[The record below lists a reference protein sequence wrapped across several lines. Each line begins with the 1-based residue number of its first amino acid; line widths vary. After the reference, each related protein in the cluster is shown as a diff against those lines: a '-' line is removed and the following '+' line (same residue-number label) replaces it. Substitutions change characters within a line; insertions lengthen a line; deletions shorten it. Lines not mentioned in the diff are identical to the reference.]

1 MKTIVYY
8 HADCPDG
15 LTAAWVLSKVI
26 SDATFEAAHF
36 DKPPAVPPGFDRVI
50 FADIAYSAEFLDSVP
65 GEVVVLDHHKG
76 TWELLEGTR
85 YRERMRMNMSGA
97 MLAYQHMLAYGPLG
111 EFWHAFKGGSTLIG
125 RVAAYAQDRDL
136 WKFELNRSRE
146 VAAYVDARVD
156 LSDRVQGFANLDDL
170 ATLLACDFDGV
181 VQCGAA
187 VIAYREK
194 MVAGAANRAVTV
206 DGVRYVNCDPLVRN
220 DVADALG
227 RDRLT
232 VAWNLGADGMVRC
245 SARGPGARDFAMRHG
260 GNGHD
265 LAAGCSMS
273 LNEMM
278 RLLGG

>member
-15 LTAAWVLSKVI
+15 LTAAWVLSKVMP
-26 SDATFEAAHF
+26 DATFVAARF
-36 DKPPAVPPGFDRVI
+36 DAPPEVPPGYDRVI
-50 FADIAYSAEFLDSVP
+50 FADVAYGPEFLDSVP
-65 GEVVVLDHHKG
+65 GEVVVLDHHRG
-76 TWELLEGTR
+76 TWERLEGSR
-85 YRERMRMNMSGA
+85 HRERMRMDMSGA
-97 MLAYQHMLAYGPLG
+97 GLAYDYTEGHHWHGGLHTILLARLVV
-111 EFWHAFKGGSTLIG
+111 K
-125 RVAAYAQDRDL
+125 YAQDRDL
-136 WKFELNRSRE
+136 WQWQLSRSHE

-156 LSDRVQGFANLDDL
+156 LSDRERGFADLDDL

-181 VQCGAA
+181 IQCGAA
-187 VIAYREK
+187 VIAFREK
-194 MVAGAANRAVTV
+194 MVAEAAKRSVVV
-206 DGVRYVNCDPLVRN
+206 DGVAFVCCDPLVRN

-245 SARGPGARDFAMRHG
+245 SVRGPGAREFAMRFG

-273 LNEMM
+273 LG
-278 RLLGG
+278 RLADLLSESRGE